1 MMRLKFPSMKL
12 ALSFFLL
19 KVEIYQLS
27 HEREILRKE
36 NNMTGRIIIT
46 GISDAEKNVQMYLN
60 VLRRW
65 LVRKLLGDG
74 LAVEVRE
81 KPSGYELQLIDL
93 RRLIPYGFWKVE
105 KNLRH
110 KNLYNLIWLPASG
123 QRKSTAESK
132 SRSAQP

>member
-12 ALSFFLL
+12 ALSFFLP

-36 NNMTGRIIIT
+36 NNMTGR
-46 GISDAEKNVQMYLN
+46 GENVQMYLN

>member
-1 MMRLKFPSMKL
+1 M
-12 ALSFFLL
+12 ALSFFLP

-46 GISDAEKNVQMYLN
+46 GISEAEKNVQMYLN

>member
-1 MMRLKFPSMKL
+1 
-12 ALSFFLL
+12 
-19 KVEIYQLS
+19 
-27 HEREILRKE
+27 
-36 NNMTGRIIIT
+36 MTGRIIIT

-81 KPSGYELQLIDL
+81 KPSGYKLQLIDL

-110 KNLYNLIWLPASG
+110 KNLYNLIWLQIGRASC
-123 QRKSTAESK
+123 RE
-132 SRSAQP
+132 RV

>member
-1 MMRLKFPSMKL
+1 MKL

-46 GISDAEKNVQMYLN
+46 GISEAEKNVQMYLN

>member
-1 MMRLKFPSMKL
+1 
-12 ALSFFLL
+12 
-19 KVEIYQLS
+19 
-27 HEREILRKE
+27 
-36 NNMTGRIIIT
+36 MTGRIIIT
-46 GISDAEKNVQMYLN
+46 GISEAEKTVQMYLN

>member
-12 ALSFFLL
+12 ALSFFLP

-46 GISDAEKNVQMYLN
+46 GISEAEKNVQMYLN

-123 QRKSTAESK
+123 QRKSSAESK